1 MSHVIYAMGDVRSSH
16 GCVRDIDK
24 PAPTITSS
32 ADNGNF
38 RFLVTAGVT
47 GEGRP
52 RRDDKSAPTMTSKGT
67 AYWLMSEDQWRAEP
81 ANPGDPP
88 HSTEWAHRRPAV
100 TVVGSF
106 APDVMAAP
114 GWRKPGDGPR
124 QKAKGSIRI
133 TVQEAG
139 ILQGF
144 PADWIWPPTKG
155 KGFMAAGNAVCPPVQ
170 KAMCEE
176 LLRSAA

>member
-1 MSHVIYAMGDVRSSH
+1 MNDAPIAFGDIYQTKGTIRLMTQ
-16 GCVRDIDK
+16 
-24 PAPTITSS
+24 PAPTITAS

-38 RFLVTAGVT
+38 QFI
-47 GEGRP
+47 
-52 RRDDKSAPTMTSKGT
+52 
-67 AYWLMSEDQWRAEP
+67 YEP
-81 ANPGDPP
+81 ELANVNDPP
-88 HSTEWAHRRPAV
+88 SSCEWTKERPGM
-100 TVVGSF
+100 TVVGTF

-114 GWRKPGDGPR
+114 GYRKAGDGPR
-124 QKAKGSIRI
+124 QKAVGSVRI

-144 PADWIWPPTKG
+144 PPDWIWPRTKG
-155 KGFMAAGNAVCPPVQ
+155 KGFLAAGNAVCPPVQ